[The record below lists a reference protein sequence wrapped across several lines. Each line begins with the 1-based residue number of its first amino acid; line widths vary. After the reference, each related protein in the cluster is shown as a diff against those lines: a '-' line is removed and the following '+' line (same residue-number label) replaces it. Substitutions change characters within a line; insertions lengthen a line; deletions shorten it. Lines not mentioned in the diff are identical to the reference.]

1 MRRTRMCGIVPGLPM
16 FGLMALAPA
25 ELGAQATA
33 SPRVAQAASPRLS
46 LTGEWKGETFAA
58 GGVAGVTLSLYPN
71 GTYARRIVVV
81 SEYGWTLEGEALM
94 LAPLLARTDTGSTYG
109 TAAIVRV
116 ELMGDSLVARAGRD
130 AVHMKRITFPVE
142 ASPLLG
148 RWEGLSDLNEPVTQD
163 FTADGRLIVSLTVSR
178 AAGRFTLDGEWINW
192 SEQIPV
198 PEKRKTRYRLEDG
211 RLFVHFEPRLPPLEL
226 ERVVA
231 DPTRQ

>member
-1 MRRTRMCGIVPGLPM
+1 MRRTSICGMVSGLTM
-16 FGLMALAPA
+16 FGLLVFAPA
-25 ELGAQATA
+25 ELGAQAPA
-33 SPRVAQAASPRLS
+33 STPVAQAESPRSS

-58 GGVAGVTLSLYPN
+58 GGVAGITLNLYPN

-81 SEYGWTLEGEALM
+81 SEYGWTLEGDALI
-94 LAPLLARTDTGSTYG
+94 LAPLLAQTDTGATYG
-109 TAAIVRV
+109 EAAFVRV
-116 ELMGDSLVARAGRD
+116 ELVGDSLVARAGRN

-148 RWEGLSDLNEPVTQD
+148 RWEGLSDLNESVTQD
-163 FTADGRLIVSLTVSR
+163 FTADGRLIVSFTVSR

-198 PEKRKTRYRLEDG
+198 PEKKKTRYRLENN
-211 RLFVHFEPRLPPLEL
+211 RLFVHFERRLPPLEL

-231 DPTRQ
+231 HPTQR